1 MPTPYYPL
9 PTLNTTPTPSYLLFE
24 VEGGGRTKRNELTD
38 RTEHAMI
45 VPFIYTDYQK
55 EATPV
60 PVDKISAHVASLSSA
75 GPGGEER

>member
-38 RTEHAMI
+38 RTEHAM
-45 VPFIYTDYQK
+45 FIGNISTDFS
-55 EATPV
+55 PV
-60 PVDKISAHVASLSSA
+60 AQEISS
-75 GPGGEER
+75 GET